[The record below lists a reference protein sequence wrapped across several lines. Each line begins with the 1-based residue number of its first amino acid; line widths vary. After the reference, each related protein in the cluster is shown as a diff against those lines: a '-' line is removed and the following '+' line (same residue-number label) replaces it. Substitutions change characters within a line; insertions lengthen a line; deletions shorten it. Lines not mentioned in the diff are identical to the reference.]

1 MSFDEFPDPK
11 NENKPK
17 SDLYFSDVNG
27 IVSRCTI
34 SQKFGPRKKLSKRA
48 REKTYSFCFFDH
60 DEKSVFVTEIG
71 NSVMRIFEKASI
83 ER

>member
-1 MSFDEFPDPK
+1 MRLDEYPDPK

-17 SDLYFSDVNG
+17 SDLYFSDING

-48 REKTYSFCFFDH
+48 REET
-60 DEKSVFVTEIG
+60 
-71 NSVMRIFEKASI
+71 
-83 ER
+83 